1 LESHNLVKERLLSTA
16 SLLGATGCGVVAIIW
31 KMVLFSKRKETRQED
46 GDHAK
51 GEASGEGAEVV
62 QCRRPL
68 APQGTAIHAL
78 EDCHIDSINRHD
90 RSITLR
96 HGDELDVGW
105 LNYGPVLLQTDAAMA
120 ALGATTLP
128 VLTP

>member
-16 SLLGATGCGVVAIIW
+16 SLLGATGCGVAIIW
-31 KMVLFSKRKETRQED
+31 KRVLFSKRKETRQED

-68 APQGTAIHAL
+68 APRGRQYMPWRTV
-78 EDCHIDSINRHD
+78 
-90 RSITLR
+90 TLR
-96 HGDELDVGW
+96 ASTVT
-105 LNYGPVLLQTDAAMA
+105 TD
-120 ALGATTLP
+120 P
-128 VLTP
+128 